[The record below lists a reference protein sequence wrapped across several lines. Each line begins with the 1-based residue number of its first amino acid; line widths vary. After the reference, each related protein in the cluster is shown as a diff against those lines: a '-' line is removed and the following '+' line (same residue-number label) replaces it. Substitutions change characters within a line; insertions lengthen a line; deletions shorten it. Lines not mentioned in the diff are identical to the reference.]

1 MKKIIDFQII
11 EKQSFQRAAL
21 LRLRPVETQN
31 FVSLPD
37 ISGGQFVNVRVDGCD
52 KAYLRRPISIHDVD
66 YQNNTI
72 DLLIQEKHEGTKT
85 LCALPV
91 GAKVNIVLPLGN
103 GFTMPDKDD
112 NVLLIGGGIG
122 IAPLLYFAKTIQ
134 SNISCRD
141 AIHRI
146 SSGDA
151 MNRVC
156 TEVHFLL
163 GGRTKDDLMLLDR
176 FRSVGDVFITTN
188 DGSMGEKGFVTDH
201 SLWNA
206 MKINKIYACGP
217 MPMMKAVAKVA
228 REKGI
233 WCEVSL
239 ENQMACGIGAC
250 LCCVENT
257 KEGNLCVCKEGPV
270 FNIERLLW

>member
-1 MKKIIDFQII
+1 MKTIIDFQII
-11 EKQSFQRAAL
+11 EKQSFPRAAL
-21 LRLRPVETQN
+21 LKLKSATP
-31 FVSLPD
+31 LPD
-37 ISGGQFVNVRVDGCD
+37 IRGGQFVNVRVDGCD

-72 DLLIQEKHEGTKT
+72 DLLIQEKHEGTKK
-85 LCALPV
+85 LCALQV

-103 GFTMPDKDD
+103 GFTMPEKDD
-112 NVLLIGGGIG
+112 NVLLVGGGIG
-122 IAPLLYFAKTIQ
+122 IAPLLYFGKNVA
-134 SNISCRD
+134 
-141 AIHRI
+141 HRI
-146 SSGDA
+146 RTVSF
-151 MNRVC
+151 M
-156 TEVHFLL
+156 L
-163 GGRTKDDLMLLDR
+163 GGRTKDDLMLLER

-188 DGSMGEKGFVTDH
+188 DGSMGEKGFVTEH
-201 SLWNA
+201 SLWNT

-217 MPMMKAVAKVA
+217 IPMMKALAKMA
-228 REKGI
+228 HEKGI

>member
-1 MKKIIDFQII
+1 MKKIIDFQIV
-11 EKQSFQRAAL
+11 EKQSFPRAAL
-21 LRLRPVETQN
+21 LKLKSDMP
-31 FVSLPD
+31 LPE
-37 ISGGQFVNVRVDGCD
+37 IRGGQFVNVRVDGCD

-72 DLLIQEKHEGTKT
+72 DLLIQEKHEGTTK

-91 GAKVNIVLPLGN
+91 GATVNVVLPLGN
-103 GFTMPDKDD
+103 GFSMPDKDD
-112 NVLLIGGGIG
+112 NVLLVGGGIG
-122 IAPLLYFAKTIQ
+122 IAPLLYFSRTI
-134 SNISCRD
+134 NNMMSCRD

-146 SSGDA
+146 S
-151 MNRVC
+151 
-156 TEVHFLL
+156 FLL
-163 GGRTKDDLMLLDR
+163 GGRTRDDLMLLDR
-176 FRSVGDVFITTN
+176 FRNEGDVSITTN
-188 DGSMGEKGFVTDH
+188 DGSMGEKGFVTEH
-201 SLWNA
+201 SLWNT

-217 MPMMKAVAKVA
+217 MPMMKAVAKMA
-228 REKGI
+228 RERGI

>member
-1 MKKIIDFQII
+1 MKKIIDFQIV
-11 EKQSFQRAAL
+11 EKQSFPRAAL
-21 LRLRPVETQN
+21 LKLKSDMP
-31 FVSLPD
+31 LPE
-37 ISGGQFVNVRVDGCD
+37 IRGGQFVNVRVDGCD

-72 DLLIQEKHEGTKT
+72 DLLIQEKHEGTTK

-91 GAKVNIVLPLGN
+91 GATVNVVLPLGN
-103 GFTMPDKDD
+103 GFSMPDKDD
-112 NVLLIGGGIG
+112 NVLLVGGGIG
-122 IAPLLYFAKTIQ
+122 IAPLLYFSRTI
-134 SNISCRD
+134 NNMMSCRD

-146 SSGDA
+146 S
-151 MNRVC
+151 
-156 TEVHFLL
+156 FLL
-163 GGRTKDDLMLLDR
+163 GGRTRDDLMLLDR
-176 FRSVGDVFITTN
+176 FRNEGDVFITTN
-188 DGSMGEKGFVTDH
+188 DGSMGEKGFVTEH
-201 SLWNA
+201 SLWNT

-217 MPMMKAVAKVA
+217 MPMMKAVAKMA
-228 REKGI
+228 RERGI

>member
-1 MKKIIDFQII
+1 MKKIIDFTVID
-11 EKQSFQRAAL
+11 KQSWTRAAL
-21 LRLRPVETQN
+21 LRLKSDEK
-31 FVSLPD
+31 LPEML
-37 ISGGQFVNVRVDGCD
+37 GGQFVQVRVDGCD

-66 YQNNTI
+66 YQNDTI
-72 DLLIQEKHEGTKT
+72 DLLIQEKHEGTKK

-91 GAKVNIVLPLGN
+91 GAKVNVVLPLGN

-112 NVLLIGGGIG
+112 NILLVGGGIG
-122 IAPLLYFAKTIQ
+122 IAPLLYFAKKCYFLKNVT
-134 SNISCRD
+134 
-141 AIHRI
+141 
-146 SSGDA
+146 
-151 MNRVC
+151 
-156 TEVHFLL
+156 FLL
-163 GGRTKDDLMLLDR
+163 GGRTKDDLMLLER
-176 FRSVGDVFITTN
+176 FREVGEVFITTN
-188 DGSMGEKGFVTDH
+188 DGSMGEQGFVTDH
-201 SLWNA
+201 SLWNT

-228 REKGI
+228 KAKNI

>member
-1 MKKIIDFQII
+1 MKQIIDFTVI
-11 EKQSFQRAAL
+11 EKQSFPRAAL
-21 LRLRPVETQN
+21 LRLRPVET
-31 FVSLPD
+31 FPETSLPE
-37 ISGGQFVNVRVDGCD
+37 IRGGQFVNVRVDGCD

-72 DLLIQEKHEGTKT
+72 DLLIQEKHEGTKK
-85 LCALPV
+85 LCALPI
-91 GAKVNIVLPLGN
+91 GEKVNIVLPLGN
-103 GFTMPDKDD
+103 GFTMPENAD
-112 NVLLIGGGIG
+112 NVLLVGGGIG
-122 IAPLLYFAKTIQ
+122 IAPLLYFAKTIFAN
-134 SNISCRD
+134 SPCRD

-146 SSGDA
+146 S
-151 MNRVC
+151 
-156 TEVHFLL
+156 FLL
-163 GGRTKDDLMLLDR
+163 GGRTKDDLILLDR

-201 SLWNA
+201 SLWNT

>member
-1 MKKIIDFQII
+1 MKQIIDFQII
-11 EKQSFQRAAL
+11 DKQSFPRAAL
-21 LRLRPVETQN
+21 LKLQSDQP
-31 FVSLPD
+31 LPE
-37 ISGGQFVNVRVDGCD
+37 IRGGQFVNVRVDGCD

-66 YQNNTI
+66 CQNNTI

-91 GAKVNIVLPLGN
+91 GAMVNVVLPLGN
-103 GFTMPDKDD
+103 GFTMPEKDD
-112 NVLLIGGGIG
+112 NVLLVGGGIG
-122 IAPLLYFAKTIQ
+122 IAPLLYFAKTM
-134 SNISCRD
+134 SLRRTAVRLYKS
-141 AIHRI
+141 
-146 SSGDA
+146 
-151 MNRVC
+151 
-156 TEVHFLL
+156 FLL
-163 GGRTKDDLMLLDR
+163 GGRTQSDLMLLDR
-176 FRSVGDVFITTN
+176 FRAVGDVFITTN
-188 DGSMGEKGFVTDH
+188 DGTMGEKGFVTEH
-201 SLWNA
+201 SLWNT

-217 MPMMKAVAKVA
+217 MPMMKAVAKKA
-228 REKGI
+228 RERGI

>member
-1 MKKIIDFQII
+1 MKKVIDFQIV
-11 EKQSFQRAAL
+11 EKQSFPRAAL
-21 LRLRPVETQN
+21 LKLKSDMP
-31 FVSLPD
+31 LPE
-37 ISGGQFVNVRVDGCD
+37 IRGGQFVNVRVDGCD

-72 DLLIQEKHEGTKT
+72 DLLIQEKHEGTTK

-91 GAKVNIVLPLGN
+91 GATVNVVLPLGN
-103 GFTMPDKDD
+103 GFSMPDKDD
-112 NVLLIGGGIG
+112 NVLLVGGGIG
-122 IAPLLYFAKTIQ
+122 IAPLLYFSRTI
-134 SNISCRD
+134 NNMMSCRD

-146 SSGDA
+146 S
-151 MNRVC
+151 
-156 TEVHFLL
+156 FLL
-163 GGRTKDDLMLLDR
+163 GGRTRDDLMLLDR
-176 FRSVGDVFITTN
+176 FRNEGDVSITTN
-188 DGSMGEKGFVTDH
+188 DGSMGEKGFVTEH
-201 SLWNA
+201 SLWNT

-217 MPMMKAVAKVA
+217 MPMMKAVAKQA
-228 REKGI
+228 RERGI

>member
-1 MKKIIDFQII
+1 MKQIIDFVVID
-11 EKQSFQRAAL
+11 KQTFQRAAL
-21 LRLRPVETQN
+21 LKLKSSTP
-31 FVSLPD
+31 LPE
-37 ISGGQFVNVRVDGCD
+37 IRGGQFVNVRVDGCD

-85 LCALPV
+85 LCALSV
-91 GAKVNIVLPLGN
+91 GANVNIVLPLGN
-103 GFTMPDKDD
+103 GFTMPEKDD

-146 SSGDA
+146 S
-151 MNRVC
+151 
-156 TEVHFLL
+156 FLL
-163 GGRTKDDLMLLDR
+163 GGRTDSDLMLLDR

-201 SLWNA
+201 SLWNT

>member
-1 MKKIIDFQII
+1 MVICEICEKIKSMKQIIDFNII
-11 EKQSFQRAAL
+11 EKQTFQRAAL
-21 LRLRPVETQN
+21 LKLKSSTP
-31 FVSLPD
+31 LPE
-37 ISGGQFVNVRVDGCD
+37 IRGGQFVNVRVDGCD

-85 LCALPV
+85 LCALPE
-91 GAKVNIVLPLGN
+91 GAKVNVVLPLGN
-103 GFTMPDKDD
+103 GFTMPEKDD
-112 NVLLIGGGIG
+112 NILLIGGGIG
-122 IAPLLYFAKTIQ
+122 IAPLLYFAKTI
-134 SNISCRD
+134 R
-141 AIHRI
+141 A
-146 SSGDA
+146 G
-151 MNRVC
+151 
-156 TEVHFLL
+156 VHFLL
-163 GGRTKDDLMLLDR
+163 GGRSKDDLILLDR

-201 SLWNA
+201 SLWNT

>member
-1 MKKIIDFQII
+1 MKKIIDFQIV
-11 EKQSFQRAAL
+11 EKQSFPRAAL
-21 LRLRPVETQN
+21 LKLKSDMP
-31 FVSLPD
+31 LPE
-37 ISGGQFVNVRVDGCD
+37 IRGGQFVNVRVDGCD

-72 DLLIQEKHEGTKT
+72 DLLIQEKHEGTTK

-91 GAKVNIVLPLGN
+91 GATVNVVLPLGN
-103 GFTMPDKDD
+103 GFSMPDKDD
-112 NVLLIGGGIG
+112 NVLLVGGGIG
-122 IAPLLYFAKTIQ
+122 IAPLLYFSRTI
-134 SNISCRD
+134 NNMMSCRD

-146 SSGDA
+146 S
-151 MNRVC
+151 
-156 TEVHFLL
+156 FLL
-163 GGRTKDDLMLLDR
+163 GGRTRDDLMLLDR
-176 FRSVGDVFITTN
+176 FRNEGDVSITTN
-188 DGSMGEKGFVTDH
+188 DGSMGEKGFVTEH
-201 SLWNA
+201 SLWNT

-217 MPMMKAVAKVA
+217 MPMMKAVAKQA
-228 REKGI
+228 RERGI

>member
-1 MKKIIDFQII
+1 MKKIIDFEVI
-11 EKQSFQRAAL
+11 EKQSFPRAAL
-21 LRLRPVETQN
+21 LRLKSDVP
-31 FVSLPD
+31 LPE
-37 ISGGQFVNVRVDGCD
+37 IRGGQFVNVRVDGCE

-66 YQNNTI
+66 YQKNTI

-91 GAKVNIVLPLGN
+91 GAKVNMVLPLGN
-103 GFTMPDKDD
+103 GFTLPEKDD
-112 NVLLIGGGIG
+112 NVLLVGGGIG
-122 IAPLLYFAKTIQ
+122 IAPLLYFAKKCNYLQ
-134 SNISCRD
+134 NI
-141 AIHRI
+141 
-146 SSGDA
+146 
-151 MNRVC
+151 N
-156 TEVHFLL
+156 FLL
-163 GGRTKDDLMLLDR
+163 GGRTQDDLMLLNR
-176 FRSVGDVFITTN
+176 FKDEGDVFITTN

-201 SLWNA
+201 SLWKT

>member
-1 MKKIIDFQII
+1 MKKIIDFIVI
-11 EKQSFQRAAL
+11 DKQSFPRAAL
-21 LRLRPVETQN
+21 LKLKSDMP
-31 FVSLPD
+31 LPE
-37 ISGGQFVNVRVDGCD
+37 IRGGQFVNVRVDGCD

-72 DLLIQEKHEGTKT
+72 DLLIQEKHEGTTK

-91 GAKVNIVLPLGN
+91 GATVNVVLPLGN

-112 NVLLIGGGIG
+112 NVLLVGGGIG
-122 IAPLLYFAKTIQ
+122 IAPLLYFSRTI
-134 SNISCRD
+134 NNMMSCRD

-146 SSGDA
+146 S
-151 MNRVC
+151 
-156 TEVHFLL
+156 FLL
-163 GGRTKDDLMLLDR
+163 GGRTRDDLMLLDR
-176 FRSVGDVFITTN
+176 FRNEGDVFLTTN
-188 DGSMGEKGFVTDH
+188 DGSMGEKGFVTEH
-201 SLWNA
+201 SLWNT

-217 MPMMKAVAKVA
+217 MPMMKAVAKLA
-228 REKGI
+228 RERGI

>member
-1 MKKIIDFQII
+1 MKIIDFNII
-11 EKQSFQRAAL
+11 ENQSFQRAAL
-21 LRLRPVETQN
+21 LKLKSAMP
-31 FVSLPD
+31 LPE
-37 ISGGQFVNVRVDGCD
+37 IKGGQFVNVRVDGCD

-91 GAKVNIVLPLGN
+91 GATVNVVLPLGN
-103 GFTMPDKDD
+103 GFSMPEKDD
-112 NVLLIGGGIG
+112 NILLVGGGIG
-122 IAPLLYFAKTIQ
+122 IAPLLYFAKKCNYLQ
-134 SNISCRD
+134 NI
-141 AIHRI
+141 
-146 SSGDA
+146 
-151 MNRVC
+151 N
-156 TEVHFLL
+156 FLL
-163 GGRTKDDLMLLDR
+163 GGRTQDDLMLLDR
-176 FRSVGDVFITTN
+176 FRNEGDVFITTNDGSMGGNEGDVFITTN

-201 SLWNA
+201 SLWQT

>member
-1 MKKIIDFQII
+1 MKQIIDFTII
-11 EKQSFQRAAL
+11 EKLAFQRAAL
-21 LRLRPVETQN
+21 LRLHPVET
-31 FVSLPD
+31 FPETSLPE
-37 ISGGQFVNVRVDGCD
+37 ICGGQFVNVRVDGCD

-91 GAKVNIVLPLGN
+91 GAKLNIVLPLGN
-103 GFTMPDKDD
+103 GFTMPEKDD

-122 IAPLLYFAKTIQ
+122 IAPLLFFAKTIHD
-134 SNISCRD
+134 NIQGRD
-141 AIHRI
+141 AIHHV
-146 SSGDA
+146 S
-151 MNRVC
+151 
-156 TEVHFLL
+156 FLL

-188 DGSMGEKGFVTDH
+188 DGSIGEKGFVTDH
-201 SLWNA
+201 SLWNTV
-206 MKINKIYACGP
+206 KINKIYACGP

>member
-1 MKKIIDFQII
+1 MKIIDFNII
-11 EKQSFQRAAL
+11 ENQSFQRAAL
-21 LRLRPVETQN
+21 LKLKSAMP
-31 FVSLPD
+31 LPE
-37 ISGGQFVNVRVDGCD
+37 IKGGQFVNVRVDGCD

-91 GAKVNIVLPLGN
+91 GATVNVVLPLGN
-103 GFTMPDKDD
+103 GFTMPEKDD
-112 NVLLIGGGIG
+112 NILLVGGGIG
-122 IAPLLYFAKTIQ
+122 IAPLLYFAKTI
-134 SNISCRD
+134 RKD
-141 AIHRI
+141 AGLCV
-146 SSGDA
+146 STGA
-151 MNRVC
+151 
-156 TEVHFLL
+156 HFLL
-163 GGRTKDDLMLLDR
+163 GGRTQDDLMLLDR
-176 FRSVGDVFITTN
+176 FRNEGDVFITTN

-201 SLWNA
+201 SLWQT

>member
-1 MKKIIDFQII
+1 MKQIIDFIVV

-21 LRLRPVETQN
+21 LKLKSTTP
-31 FVSLPD
+31 LPE
-37 ISGGQFVNVRVDGCD
+37 IRGGQFVNVRVDGCD

-66 YQNNTI
+66 YQKNTI
-72 DLLIQEKHEGTKT
+72 DLLIQEKHEGTRT

-91 GAKVNIVLPLGN
+91 GSKMNVVLPLGN
-103 GFTMPDKDD
+103 GFTIPGKDD
-112 NVLLIGGGIG
+112 NVLLVGGGIG
-122 IAPLLYFAKTIQ
+122 IAPLYYFAKTIH
-134 SNISCRD
+134 STILCRD
-141 AIHRI
+141 AIHRV
-146 SSGDA
+146 S
-151 MNRVC
+151 
-156 TEVHFLL
+156 FLL
-163 GGRTKDDLMLLDR
+163 GGRTQNDLMLLDR
-176 FRSVGDVFITTN
+176 FRSIGDVYITTN
-188 DGSMGEKGFVTDH
+188 DGSLGEKGFVTDH
-201 SLWNA
+201 SLWKS

-217 MPMMKAVAKVA
+217 MPMMKALAKVA
-228 REKGI
+228 REKSI

>member
-1 MKKIIDFQII
+1 MKKIIDFTIV

-21 LRLRPVETQN
+21 LRLRPVETRHGS
-31 FVSLPD
+31 SLPE
-37 ISGGQFVNVRVDGCD
+37 IRGGQFVNVRVDGCD

-66 YQNNTI
+66 YQDNTI
-72 DLLIQEKHEGTKT
+72 DLLIQEKHEGTKK

-91 GAKVNIVLPLGN
+91 GANVNVVLPLGN
-103 GFTMPDKDD
+103 GFTMPEKDD
-112 NVLLIGGGIG
+112 NVLLVGGGIG
-122 IAPLLYFAKTIQ
+122 IAPLLYFAKTIH
-134 SNISCRD
+134 S
-141 AIHRI
+141 
-146 SSGDA
+146 
-151 MNRVC
+151 VC
-156 TEVHFLL
+156 TGVHFLL

-188 DGSMGEKGFVTDH
+188 DGSMGEQGFVTDH
-201 SLWNA
+201 PLWNT

-228 REKGI
+228 RGKGI

>member
-1 MKKIIDFQII
+1 MKKIIDFQIV
-11 EKQSFQRAAL
+11 EKQSFPRAAL
-21 LRLRPVETQN
+21 LKLKSDMP
-31 FVSLPD
+31 LPE
-37 ISGGQFVNVRVDGCD
+37 IRGGQFVNVRVDGCD

-72 DLLIQEKHEGTKT
+72 DLLIQEKHEGTTK
-85 LCALPV
+85 LCALTV
-91 GAKVNIVLPLGN
+91 GATVNVVLPLGN

-112 NVLLIGGGIG
+112 NVLLVGGGIG
-122 IAPLLYFAKTIQ
+122 IAPMLYFAKKID
-134 SNISCRD
+134 S
-141 AIHRI
+141 
-146 SSGDA
+146 
-151 MNRVC
+151 
-156 TEVHFLL
+156 EVNFLL
-163 GGRTKDDLMLLDR
+163 GGRTRDDLMLLDR
-176 FRSVGDVFITTN
+176 FRNEGDVSITTN
-188 DGSMGEKGFVTDH
+188 DGSMGEKGFVTEH
-201 SLWNA
+201 SLWNT

-217 MPMMKAVAKVA
+217 MPMMKAVAKQA
-228 REKGI
+228 RERGI

>member
-1 MKKIIDFQII
+1 MKQIIDFIVI
-11 EKQSFQRAAL
+11 DKQSFLRAAL
-21 LRLRPVETQN
+21 LKLKSATP
-31 FVSLPD
+31 LPE
-37 ISGGQFVNVRVDGCD
+37 IRGGQFVNVRVDGSD

-72 DLLIQEKHEGTKT
+72 DLLIQEKHEGTKK

-91 GAKVNIVLPLGN
+91 GATVNMVLPLGN
-103 GFTMPDKDD
+103 GFTMPEKDD
-112 NVLLIGGGIG
+112 NILLVGGGIG
-122 IAPLLYFAKTIQ
+122 IAPLLYFAKTIH
-134 SNISCRD
+134 NNMPCRT
-141 AIHRI
+141 
-146 SSGDA
+146 G
-151 MNRVC
+151 
-156 TEVHFLL
+156 VHFLL
-163 GGRTKDDLMLLDR
+163 GGRTKDDLMLLER

-188 DGSMGEKGFVTDH
+188 DGSMGEMGFVTEH
-201 SLWNA
+201 SLWNT

-217 MPMMKAVAKVA
+217 LPMMKAVAKKA

-257 KEGNLCVCKEGPV
+257 KEGNVCVCKEGPV

>member
-1 MKKIIDFQII
+1 MKQIIDFVVID
-11 EKQSFQRAAL
+11 KKTFQRAAL
-21 LRLRPVETQN
+21 LRLHPVKTFPET
-31 FVSLPD
+31 SLPE
-37 ISGGQFVNVRVDGCD
+37 IHGGQFVNVRVDGCD

-91 GAKVNIVLPLGN
+91 GAKVNVVLPLGN
-103 GFTMPDKDD
+103 GFTMTEKDD

-122 IAPLLYFAKTIQ
+122 IAPLYYFGKDVARRVHTI
-134 SNISCRD
+134 SY
-141 AIHRI
+141 
-146 SSGDA
+146 
-151 MNRVC
+151 
-156 TEVHFLL
+156 LL
-163 GGRTKDDLMLLDR
+163 GGRTQSDLMLLDR
-176 FRSVGDVFITTN
+176 FKSVGEVFITTN

-201 SLWNA
+201 SLWNT

-217 MPMMKAVAKVA
+217 MPMMKAVAKMA

>member
-1 MKKIIDFQII
+1 MKRIIDFTVI

-21 LRLRPVETQN
+21 LRLKPVENTGS
-31 FVSLPD
+31 SLPE
-37 ISGGQFVNVRVDGCD
+37 IRGGQFVNVRVDGCD
-52 KAYLRRPISIHDVD
+52 KAYLRRPISVHDVD
-66 YQNNTI
+66 YHHNTI

-91 GAKVNIVLPLGN
+91 GATVNIVLPLGN
-103 GFTMPDKDD
+103 GFTMPENDD
-112 NVLLIGGGIG
+112 NVLLVGGGIG
-122 IAPLLYFAKTIQ
+122 IAPLLYFAKKIKD
-134 SNISCRD
+134 SSC
-141 AIHRI
+141 H
-146 SSGDA
+146 
-151 MNRVC
+151 VP
-156 TEVHFLL
+156 TFLF
-163 GGRTKDDLMLLDR
+163 GVRTKNDLMLQDR
-176 FRSVGDVFITTN
+176 FREVGDVFITTN
-188 DGSMGEKGFVTDH
+188 DGSIGEKGLVTDH
-201 SLWNA
+201 SLWNT

-228 REKGI
+228 KWKGL

-257 KEGNLCVCKEGPV
+257 NEGNVCVCKEGPV

>member
-1 MKKIIDFQII
+1 MKKIIDFIVT
-11 EKQSFQRAAL
+11 EKQSFPRAAL
-21 LRLRPVETQN
+21 LKLKSDMP
-31 FVSLPD
+31 LPE
-37 ISGGQFVNVRVDGCD
+37 IRGGQFVNVRVDGCD

-72 DLLIQEKHEGTKT
+72 DLLIQEKHEGTTK

-91 GAKVNIVLPLGN
+91 GATVNVVLPLGN
-103 GFTMPDKDD
+103 GFSMPDKDD
-112 NVLLIGGGIG
+112 NVLLVGGGIG
-122 IAPLLYFAKTIQ
+122 IAPLLYFSRTI
-134 SNISCRD
+134 NNMMSCRD

-146 SSGDA
+146 S
-151 MNRVC
+151 
-156 TEVHFLL
+156 FLL
-163 GGRTKDDLMLLDR
+163 GGRTRDDLMLLDR
-176 FRSVGDVFITTN
+176 FRNEGEVFITTN
-188 DGSMGEKGFVTDH
+188 DGSMGEKGFVTEH
-201 SLWNA
+201 SLWNT

-217 MPMMKAVAKVA
+217 MPMMKAVAKLA
-228 REKGI
+228 RERGI

>member
-1 MKKIIDFQII
+1 MKKIIDFQIV
-11 EKQSFQRAAL
+11 EKQSFPRAAL
-21 LRLRPVETQN
+21 LKLKSDMPLHEIR
-31 FVSLPD
+31 
-37 ISGGQFVNVRVDGCD
+37 GGQFVNVRVDGCE

-72 DLLIQEKHEGTKT
+72 DLLIQEKHEGTT
-85 LCALPV
+85 RLCALPV
-91 GAKVNIVLPLGN
+91 GATVNVVLPLGN

-112 NVLLIGGGIG
+112 NVLLVGGGIG
-122 IAPLLYFAKTIQ
+122 IAPLLYFAKKIDCKI
-134 SNISCRD
+134 N
-141 AIHRI
+141 
-146 SSGDA
+146 
-151 MNRVC
+151 
-156 TEVHFLL
+156 FLL
-163 GGRTKDDLMLLDR
+163 GGRTRDDLMLLDR
-176 FRSVGDVFITTN
+176 FRNEGDVFITTN
-188 DGSMGEKGFVTDH
+188 DGSMGEKGFVTEH
-201 SLWNA
+201 SLWNT

-217 MPMMKAVAKVA
+217 MPMMKAVAKLA
-228 REKGI
+228 RERGI

>member
-1 MKKIIDFQII
+1 MKQIIDFII
-11 EKQSFQRAAL
+11 IDKQSFQRAAL
-21 LRLRPVETQN
+21 LRLRPVET
-31 FVSLPD
+31 FPETSLPE
-37 ISGGQFVNVRVDGCD
+37 IRGGQFVNVRVDGCD

-91 GAKVNIVLPLGN
+91 GTKVNMVLPLGN
-103 GFTMPDKDD
+103 GFTMPEKDD
-112 NVLLIGGGIG
+112 NILLIGGGIG
-122 IAPLLYFAKTIQ
+122 IAPLYYFGKDVA
-134 SNISCRD
+134 R
-141 AIHRI
+141 
-146 SSGDA
+146 
-151 MNRVC
+151 RVC
-156 TEVHFLL
+156 TGVHFLL
-163 GGRTKDDLMLLDR
+163 GGRTMDDLILLDR

-201 SLWNA
+201 SLWKT
-206 MKINKIYACGP
+206 MQINKIYACGP

>member
-1 MKKIIDFQII
+1 MKTIIDFNII

-21 LRLRPVETQN
+21 LKLKSATQ
-31 FVSLPD
+31 LPE
-37 ISGGQFVNVRVDGCD
+37 IAGGQFANVRVDGCD

-91 GAKVNIVLPLGN
+91 GSTVNVVLPLGN
-103 GFTMPDKDD
+103 GFTMPKNDD

-122 IAPLLYFAKTIQ
+122 IAPLYYFAKTIQ
-134 SNISCRD
+134 QKMPCRD

-146 SSGDA
+146 SSSGDA

-156 TEVHFLL
+156 TGVHFLL
-163 GGRTKDDLMLLDR
+163 GGRSKDDLILLDR

-188 DGSMGEKGFVTDH
+188 DGSLGEKGFVTDH
-201 SLWNA
+201 SLWNT

-228 REKGI
+228 RDKGI